1 MALNYTVSYKKNAT
15 SRLFPALAIDNP
27 QLYGNT
33 PLRLTI
39 DLRGVDGR
47 LQFESRYGAT
57 LVYIDGV
64 YKIDGTALAINDFL
78 STCFYKAAPVDGT
91 DAIAVEVSLVRH
103 IGVDAIL
110 EPVDAGVINF
120 VSRGF
125 APGEFP
131 PVQPFSPVWLTPT
144 GTILELTEGQSANFQ
159 LSGVLSTTMVGSDVP
174 YLGALR
180 VVNVPQ
186 EHAVESVLVNGHPA
200 HFSRDVDVLS
210 INYVIPTTP
219 YYEGRDARRTGDE
232 GGNPYYDADQP
243 WLFGDLTEAELDAL
257 TSEQRIQRSNK
268 FSWDKGYEDQFHGPI
283 LDTDTVEI
291 RLATPLNYS
300 KTYGALPPGLEMASD
315 GTITG
320 TLGVLPNAKIGVTQT
335 FAFGIRV
342 NTGENV
348 YRDRRFVIKATPT
361 TNSEDDPRWIDAPPV
376 GDVQSIGL
384 YTRGAPISY
393 VIQTTAPNGVPGVLV
408 EATSDETSD
417 ENFSG
422 LPAGVTLLP
431 TGVITGIIDPSTKVG
446 THHFAAL
453 LRNSRGEDVD
463 TRKFSLIVTSPSGP
477 LEPLRFVRWR
487 TPAGPVGTFYEGEV
501 CPVGV
506 RAYSTTGEA
515 VTYSVLPNTPLP
527 SGITID
533 PTTGDLQ
540 GVFSHVSA
548 EVDYAF
554 TARAAVGAT
563 FIDREFIL
571 TVQPRYN
578 SSGAVNVSFRLR
590 RNEAVPMIAD
600 YDPLIPTEDFFRPT
614 DVNFGEL
621 KEPVIYVIG
630 GLRKSDSAN
639 MAEGPDLELYP
650 EPVEYVAAA
659 IRNSKFGGPVKL
671 RLGGH
676 KVALVK
682 LGATVIYEVLYREV
696 LDPLDLAGGFVLNTR
711 DEPVRDPLQYPQASN
726 LYIYPESI
734 KNLRYDLALQ
744 VGFDA
749 FDTTQ
754 NTKLGVGSP
763 ENLPMWMKT
772 PQVGNQKSSIIGFV
786 PAMVVAYLKPGAGQR
801 ALDKLALRTI
811 DAPHPLDDANP
822 LAKNHEVSF
831 DQYYL
836 SYDSISEPTMFDG
849 GQTTF
854 DGDATRFDEYAYQKG
869 KYQRM
874 NPKGGN

>member
-1 MALNYTVSYKKNAT
+1 MALNYTVSYQKNAT
-15 SRLFPALAIDNP
+15 SRLSPAIAIANP
-27 QLYGNT
+27 QLYGDD
-33 PLRLTI
+33 PLRLTVHMH
-39 DLRGVDGR
+39 GVDGR
-47 LQFESRYGAT
+47 FVYEARYGAT
-57 LVYIDGV
+57 VSFVEGV
-64 YKIDGTALAINDFL
+64 FEIDGTAIAINDLL
-78 STCFYKAAPVDGT
+78 STLFYKAAPAGGVDPVSLE
-91 DAIAVEVSLVRH
+91 ASLVRR
-103 IGVDAIL
+103 IGVDAVL
-110 EPVDAGVINF
+110 EPVEAGVINF

-131 PVQPFSPVWLTPT
+131 PVQPFSPVWITSA
-144 GTILELTEGQSANFQ
+144 GTVLNITEGETKSVQ
-159 LSGVLSTTMVGSDVP
+159 LSGVMSTTMAGSEVP
-174 YLGALR
+174 HFGDRR
-180 VVNVPQ
+180 VVSVPQ
-186 EHAVESVLVNGHPA
+186 SHSIDRVLINGRSAAFTH
-200 HFSRDVDVLS
+200 DIDVLQ
-210 INYVIPTTP
+210 IDDP
-219 YYEGRDARRTGDE
+219 
-232 GGNPYYDADQP
+232 
-243 WLFGDLTEAELDAL
+243 F
-257 TSEQRIQRSNK
+257 
-268 FSWDKGYEDQFHGPI
+268 
-283 LDTDTVEI
+283 LDTDVVEI
-291 RLATPLNYS
+291 RLTTSLVYSRNYG
-300 KTYGALPPGLEMASD
+300 TLPPGLPLGPD
-315 GTITG
+315 GLISG
-320 TLGVLPNAKIGVTQT
+320 TLGVLPNAKLGVVQT
-335 FAFGIRV
+335 FAIGVRV
-342 NTGENV
+342 ATGDGV

-361 TNSEDDPRWIDAPPV
+361 TESIDNPEWVDAPPV
-376 GDVQSIGL
+376 SGVQSIGL

-393 VIQTTAPNGVPGVLV
+393 VIQTTAPGGIPGVLV
-408 EATSDETSD
+408 EATSDETTD
-417 ENFSG
+417 ESFSG

-431 TGVITGIIDPSTKVG
+431 TGVITGIIDPSTKIG

-487 TPAGPVGTFYEGEV
+487 TPAGPIGSFYEGEV

-515 VTYSVLPNTPLP
+515 VAYAVLPSTPLP
-527 SGITID
+527 AGITLD

-548 EVDYAF
+548 EVSFAF
-554 TARAAVGAT
+554 TARASVGAT

-571 TVQPRYN
+571 TVLPRYN

-590 RNEAVPMIAD
+590 RNEAVPMIED

-621 KEPVIYVIG
+621 KEPMIYVIG
-630 GLRKSDSAN
+630 GLRKADSAN
-639 MAEGPDLELYP
+639 MEEGPDLDLYP

-659 IRNSKFGGPVKL
+659 VRNSNFGGPIKV
-671 RLGGH
+671 RLGAH

-682 LGATVIYEVLYREV
+682 LRGEVIYEVLYREV
-696 LDPLDLAGGFVLNTR
+696 VDPLDRAGGFTLNTR
-711 DEPVRDPLQYPQASN
+711 DEPVRDPLPYPQASN
-726 LYIYPESI
+726 RYIYPESI
-734 KNLRYDLALQ
+734 KNIRYDLALQ

-754 NTKLGVGSP
+754 NTKLGVSSP

-772 PQVGNQKSSIIGFV
+772 PQVGNQQSSIIGFI

-801 ALDKLALRTI
+801 ALDKLSLRTI
-811 DAPHPLDDANP
+811 DTPHPLDDANP
-822 LAKNHEVSF
+822 LANNHEVSF

>member
-15 SRLFPALAIDNP
+15 SRLFPAIAIENP

-78 STCFYKAAPVDGT
+78 STCFYKAAPVGGT
-91 DAIAVEVSLVRH
+91 DAIEVEISLARH
-103 IGVDAIL
+103 VGVGAIL
-110 EPVDAGVINF
+110 EPVEAGVINF

-131 PVQPFSPVWLTPT
+131 PVQPFSPVWTTPT
-144 GTILELTEGQSANFQ
+144 GTILELTEGQSANVQ
-159 LSGVLSTTMVGSDVP
+159 LAGIMATTMAGSEIP
-174 YLGALR
+174 YLGDLR
-180 VVNVPQ
+180 VVSVPQ
-186 EHAVESVLVNGHPA
+186 AHSVDRVLINGRSAAFA
-200 HFSRDVDVLS
+200 HDIDVLQ
-210 INYVIPTTP
+210 IV
-219 YYEGRDARRTGDE
+219 D
-232 GGNPYYDADQP
+232 
-243 WLFGDLTEAELDAL
+243 
-257 TSEQRIQRSNK
+257 
-268 FSWDKGYEDQFHGPI
+268 PI
-283 LDTDTVEI
+283 RDTDVVEI
-291 RLATPLNYS
+291 RLTTSLTYSENYG
-300 KTYGALPPGLEMASD
+300 TLPPGLTMGPNGLIS
-315 GTITG
+315 G
-320 TLGVLPNAKIGVTQT
+320 TLGVLPNAKIGVVQT
-335 FAFGIRV
+335 FAFGVRV
-342 NTGENV
+342 STVDGV

-361 TNSEDDPRWIDAPPV
+361 TDSIDNPDWVDAPSV
-376 GDVQSIGL
+376 SGVQSIGL

-408 EATSDETSD
+408 EAASDETSD

-422 LPAGVTLLP
+422 LPGGVTLQP
-431 TGVITGIIDPSTKVG
+431 NGVVTGIIDPSTKVG

-487 TPAGPVGTFYEGEV
+487 TPAGSIGSFYEGEV

-515 VTYSVLPNTPLP
+515 ITYSVLPSTPLP
-527 SGITID
+527 SGITLD

-548 EVDYAF
+548 EVTYAF

-571 TVQPRYN
+571 SVLPRYN

-600 YDPLIPTEDFFRPT
+600 YDPLIPTEDFFRPN
-614 DVNFGEL
+614 DANFGEL
-621 KEPVIYVIG
+621 KEPVIYVVG
-630 GLRKSDSAN
+630 GLRKADTAN
-639 MAEGPDLELYP
+639 MNEGPDLEQYP

-659 IRNSKFGGPVKL
+659 VRNSDFGGPVKL
-671 RLGGH
+671 RLGDH
-676 KVALVK
+676 KIAVVK
-682 LGATVIYEVLYREV
+682 IGSTVVYEVLYREV
-696 LDPLDLAGGFVLNTR
+696 IDPLDRAGGFTLNTR
-711 DEPVRDPLQYPQASN
+711 DEPVRAPLQYPQASN
-726 LYIYPESI
+726 RYIYPESI

-749 FDTTQ
+749 FDKTQ
-754 NTKLGVGSP
+754 NNKLGVNSP

-772 PQVGNQKSSIIGFV
+772 PQVGNQRSSIIGFI

-801 ALDKLALRTI
+801 ALDKLSLRTI